1 MLVFFCTGDVDGY
14 WTCNASKPANRTTIN
29 SVERLTGNR
38 SCTGRPI
45 HPGRPCRLVT
55 RRAGVDVDVLIVL
68 VGSSPESSPEP
79 SPEPSVTLESSVMAP
94 PLWRYRRSEAR

>member
-29 SVERLTGNR
+29 SVERLTRNR

-45 HPGRPCRLVT
+45 HPGKPCRLVT

-68 VGSSPESSPEP
+68 VGSSPEP
-79 SPEPSVTLESSVMAP
+79 SPESSVTLESSVMAP
-94 PLWRYRRSEAR
+94 PWWRYRRSEVR